1 MNISFI
7 NATEPRKWKNISA
20 FLRASVA
27 TTLVLLIQS
36 CSSAPE
42 VDLPEEIASLENV
55 AVFSGDIEPL
65 HEIELIPETVYG
77 DTDDV
82 LLSDWLMVHVDP
94 RGRVFIGDNR
104 QTAIHL
110 FNPDGSYSRRIGGEG
125 DGPGEYRAIGV
136 MQSDENYFY
145 HYDMR
150 NRRITRYDTDTF
162 DVISD
167 LTVSVPSDEESAFPQ
182 SFSSFSLTSDRNR
195 MLAHLSMGFRAGRAD
210 ADPSERRI
218 RGMMMHAETGEFTGE
233 EVYNF
238 PASEALV
245 HHSDGSMSV
254 MSVPYKRSS
263 VVQIHGDGIIHG
275 WNEHFLFKY
284 YDLNGEYQRAVYYDY
299 ENPPLNRNEI
309 LEDYR
314 DRTEPWKSMVENDNM
329 PATWPSWTTFMPDDE
344 GRLWV
349 QRRTADTDVTQY
361 HVLDSNG
368 ELLTVFPWNPDN
380 RIQKIRDGY
389 LWSLEQNEDGLREVV
404 RYGFS
409 LES

>member
-1 MNISFI
+1 MAIFI
-7 NATEPRKWKNISA
+7 LIA
-20 FLRASVA
+20 F
-27 TTLVLLIQS
+27 QS
-36 CSSAPE
+36 CSSSPE
-42 VDLPEEIASLENV
+42 VEVPGQIASLENV
-55 AVFSGDIEPL
+55 AVFSGDTEPL

-77 DTDDV
+77 DTEDV

-110 FNPDGSYSRRIGGEG
+110 YNPDGSYNRRIGGEG
-125 DGPGEYRAIGV
+125 DGPGEYRAVGV

-150 NRRITRYDTDTF
+150 NRRITRYDADTF

-167 LTVSVPSDEESAFPQ
+167 FAVSVPSDEESAFPQ
-182 SFSSFSLTSDRNR
+182 SFSSFSLTSDRDR
-195 MLAHLSMGFRAGRAD
+195 VLAHLSMGFRAGRAD
-210 ADPSERRI
+210 ADPTERRI
-218 RGMMMHAETGEFTGE
+218 RGMMINAETGEFTGE

-245 HHSDGSMSV
+245 QYSDERMSV

-263 VVQIHGDGIIHG
+263 VVQVHDDGLIHG

-284 YDLNGEYQRAVYYDY
+284 YDLNGEYQRAVYYDF

-314 DRTEPWKSMVENDNM
+314 DRTEPWKSMVENDDM
-329 PATWPSWTTFMPDDE
+329 PESWPSWTTFMPDDQ

-349 QRRTADTDVTQY
+349 QRRTDDPDATQY
-361 HVLDSNG
+361 HVLSNTG
-368 ELLTVFPWNPDN
+368 ELLAVIPWNPDH
-380 RIQKIRDGY
+380 RIQEIRDGT
-389 LWSLEQNEDGLREVV
+389 LWVLEVNEDGLREVV
-404 RYGFS
+404 KYGFD
-409 LES
+409 L

>member
-1 MNISFI
+1 MHNSTID
-7 NATEPRKWKNISA
+7 ATETQKTTVIHLI
-20 FLRASVA
+20 LRASVA
-27 TTLVLLIQS
+27 ITFLIVFQA
-36 CSSAPE
+36 CSSSPE
-42 VDLPEEIASLENV
+42 VELPEEVASIENI
-55 AVFSGDIEPL
+55 AVFPADTEPL
-65 HEIELIPETVYG
+65 YEIELVPETVYG

-110 FNPDGSYSRRIGGEG
+110 YNPDGTYNRRIGSEG
-125 DGPGEYRAIGV
+125 DGPGEYRVVGV

-150 NRRITRYDTDTF
+150 NRRVTRYDADTF

-167 LTVSVPSDEESAFPQ
+167 FTVSVPSDENSAFPQ
-182 SFSSFSLTSDRNR
+182 SFSSFSLTPEENR
-195 MLAHLSMGFRAGRAD
+195 MLAHLSMGFMAGRAD
-210 ADPSERRI
+210 ADPAERRI
-218 RGMMMHAETGEFTGE
+218 RGRMMNAETGEFTGE

-263 VVQIHGDGIIHG
+263 VVQVHDDGMIHG
-275 WNEHFLFKY
+275 WNEYFLFKY

-299 ENPPLNRNEI
+299 KNPPLNRNEI

-329 PATWPSWTTFMPDDE
+329 PATWPSWTTFMPDDQ

-349 QRRTADTDVTQY
+349 QRRTADPDVTQY

-380 RIQKIRDGY
+380 RIQQIRDGY
-389 LWSLEQNEDGLREVV
+389 LWSLEQNEDELRKVV
-404 RYGFS
+404 KYGFD
-409 LES
+409 L